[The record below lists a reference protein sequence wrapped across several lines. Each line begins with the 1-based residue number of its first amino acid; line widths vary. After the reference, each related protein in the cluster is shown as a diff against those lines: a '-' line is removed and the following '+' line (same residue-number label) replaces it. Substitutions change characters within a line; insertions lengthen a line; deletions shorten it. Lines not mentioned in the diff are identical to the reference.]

1 MCTTILQRRCPAMYG
16 PERLI
21 QDLHVLGYE
30 VELVTAKDNSR
41 FAVIH
46 NYEIQLGQFAGRIID
61 LGIPATA
68 NFPIS
73 AGSSIHVKD
82 SPQLY
87 EKQTIPNVR
96 NVTDSILGS
105 EWRYWSKNFG
115 WAGERSAR
123 RLMSQINEVFKNA

>member
-1 MCTTILQRRCPAMYG
+1 MLDY
-16 PERLI
+16 
-21 QDLHVLGYE
+21 D
-30 VELVTAKDNSR
+30 VELVAAQGNSK

-46 NYEIQLGQFAGRIID
+46 NYEIQLGQFAGRIIE
-61 LGIPATA
+61 LGIPGTE

-73 AGSSIHVKD
+73 VGSSIHVKT

-87 EKQTIPNVR
+87 EKQNIPNVR
-96 NVTDSILGS
+96 NITDSALGS

>member
-1 MCTTILQRRCPAMYG
+1 MYG

-21 QDLHVLGYE
+21 QDLQMLGYA
-30 VELVTAKDNSR
+30 VEPVTAKDNCK
-41 FAVIH
+41 FAVIR

-73 AGSSIHVKD
+73 AGSSIHVKA

-87 EKQTIPNVR
+87 ENQNVPNVR
-96 NVTDSILGS
+96 NVTDSTLGS

-115 WAGERSAR
+115 WADERSAR

>member
-1 MCTTILQRRCPAMYG
+1 M
-16 PERLI
+16 
-21 QDLHVLGYE
+21 LGYS
-30 VELVTAKDNSR
+30 VELVTVKDDSL

-46 NYEIQLGQFAGRIID
+46 DYEIQLGQFAGRIID
-61 LGIPATA
+61 LGIPATT

-73 AGSSIHVKD
+73 AGSSIHIKA
-82 SPQLY
+82 SPQLF
-87 EKQTIPNVR
+87 ENQNIPNVR

>member
-1 MCTTILQRRCPAMYG
+1 MYG

-21 QDLHVLGYE
+21 QDLHMLGYE
-30 VELVTAKDNSR
+30 VELVAVMDNNK
-41 FAVIH
+41 FAIIR
-46 NYEIQLGQFAGRIID
+46 NYEIQLGQFTGRIID
-61 LGIPATA
+61 LGIPATV

-73 AGSSIHVKD
+73 VGSSIHVKA

-87 EKQTIPNVR
+87 EKHSVPNIR
-96 NVTDSILGS
+96 NITDSALGS

-115 WAGERSAR
+115 WVGERSAR